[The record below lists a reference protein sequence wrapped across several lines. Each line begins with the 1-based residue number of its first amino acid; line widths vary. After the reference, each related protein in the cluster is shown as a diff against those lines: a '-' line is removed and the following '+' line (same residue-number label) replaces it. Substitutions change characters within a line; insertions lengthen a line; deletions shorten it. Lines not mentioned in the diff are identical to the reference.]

1 MQLIDGKAAASQW
14 IEETQ
19 ARVNMRLS
27 QGKPAPHLAAIIVG
41 TDGASQTYVNNK
53 IKACKNAGID
63 STLITL
69 PADIQEH
76 ELLHHIDD
84 LNANP
89 RISGFIVQLPLP
101 KHINE
106 RTIITRIK
114 PEKDVDGFHPQNIGK
129 MVLQHPTLISAT
141 PLGILRLLNHYNI
154 ETSGKHCVILGR
166 SAIVGKPLSILLS
179 QNSKP
184 GNCTVTLCHSK
195 TPDLK
200 SYTLSADIL
209 ICAIGI
215 PEYISSDMVQ
225 AKTVVID
232 VGTTR
237 VTDLKQQ
244 KGYRLCGDVNFNSV
258 APHCQAITPVPGG
271 VGPMTIA
278 ALLHNTLEA
287 SEQQV

>member
-1 MQLIDGKAAASQW
+1 MQIIDGKASASLW
-14 IEETQ
+14 IEETHL
-19 ARVNMRLS
+19 RVKQRLLE
-27 QGKPAPHLAAIIVG
+27 GKPAPHLAAIIVG

-53 IKACKNAGID
+53 IKACEKAEIE
-63 STLITL
+63 STLIAL
-69 PADIQEH
+69 PSNITEQ

-89 RISGFIVQLPLP
+89 KISGFIVQLPLP
-101 KHINE
+101 QHINE
-106 RTIITRIK
+106 STVINRIK

-141 PLGILRLLNHYNI
+141 PLGILRLLKHYNI
-154 ETSGKHCVILGR
+154 ETSGKHCVIIGR

-179 QNSKP
+179 QNSNP

-195 TPDLK
+195 TPQLK
-200 SYTLSADIL
+200 TYTLSADIL
-209 ICAIGI
+209 ICAIGK
-215 PEYISSDMVQ
+215 PESITSDMIQ
-225 AKTVVID
+225 HNTVVID

-237 VTDLKQQ
+237 VTDPSQK
-244 KGYRLCGDVNFNSV
+244 KGYRLCGDVKFNEV
-258 APHCQAITPVPGG
+258 AERCSAITPVPGG

-287 SEQQV
+287 SEQQA